1 MRVWPDPA
9 DLPKC
14 RNHGGTRIA
23 DIGSQAVT
31 LRPDEPREQRMSV
44 VDNAIYIDGN
54 RAVVPNALDQTFEAL
69 HACPSGGHSFAW
81 IGMLRPDEA
90 EIRAVAK
97 EFNLHPLAV
106 EDTINAHQRPKLEQY
121 GDVLFV
127 VLRPARYVDREED
140 VEIGEVHLF
149 LGPDFVI
156 TVRHAAEP
164 DLGEVRTRLEAD
176 PELLRQGSNAVL
188 YAVLDKVVD
197 DYGPVLDGLQN
208 DIDEIEVQ
216 VFGGD
221 PQVSRRIYQLS
232 REVIDFQ
239 RAVDPL
245 ADLLDGLRAALKQ
258 RAEGTDLELRRN
270 LRDVADHATRV
281 IERLAGF
288 RELLTNILQVN
299 AALVG
304 QRQNEEMARMTEA
317 GYEQN
322 EQVKRISSWAAI
334 FFAPSFIA
342 SVYGMNF
349 DDMPELRW
357 PFGYPFAVLLMALLS
372 GALYA
377 AFKRKGWL

>member
-1 MRVWPDPA
+1 
-9 DLPKC
+9 
-14 RNHGGTRIA
+14 
-23 DIGSQAVT
+23 
-31 LRPDEPREQRMSV
+31 
-44 VDNAIYIDGN
+44 
-54 RAVVPNALDQTFEAL
+54 
-69 HACPSGGHSFAW
+69 
-81 IGMLRPDEA
+81 
-90 EIRAVAK
+90 
-97 EFNLHPLAV
+97 
-106 EDTINAHQRPKLEQY
+106 
-121 GDVLFV
+121 
-127 VLRPARYVDREED
+127 
-140 VEIGEVHLF
+140 
-149 LGPDFVI
+149 
-156 TVRHAAEP
+156 
-164 DLGEVRTRLEAD
+164 
-176 PELLRQGSNAVL
+176 VL

-197 DYGPVLDGLQN
+197 DYGPVMEGLQT
-208 DIDEIEVQ
+208 DIDQIEVQ
-216 VFGGD
+216 VFDGD
-221 PQVSRRIYQLS
+221 PHVSRRIYQLS

-245 ADLLDGLRAALKQ
+245 ADLLDALRATLKQ

-317 GYEQN
+317 GFEQN

-349 DDMPELRW
+349 ENMPELSW
-357 PFGYPFAVLLMALLS
+357 SLGYPFALLLMALLS
-372 GALYA
+372 GLLYL

>member
-1 MRVWPDPA
+1 
-9 DLPKC
+9 
-14 RNHGGTRIA
+14 
-23 DIGSQAVT
+23 
-31 LRPDEPREQRMSV
+31 MSV

-54 RAVVPNALDQTFEAL
+54 RAIAPDSLDQTFEAL
-69 HACPSGGHSFAW
+69 HSCPSGGQNFAW
-81 IGMLRPDEA
+81 IGMLRPDEE
-90 EIRAVAK
+90 EIRAIAK
-97 EFNLHPLAV
+97 EFSLHSLAV
-106 EDTINAHQRPKLEQY
+106 EDTVNAHQRPKLEQY

-127 VLRPARYVDREED
+127 VLRPARYVDKIEE

-164 DLGEVRTRLEAD
+164 DLGAVRTRLEAD
-176 PELLRQGSNAVL
+176 PQLLRQGPNAVL

-197 DYGPVLDGLQN
+197 DYGPVMEGLQT
-208 DIDEIEVQ
+208 DIDQIEVQ
-216 VFGGD
+216 VFDGD
-221 PQVSRRIYQLS
+221 PHVSRRIYQLS

-245 ADLLDGLRAALKQ
+245 ADLLDALRATLKQ

-299 AALVG
+299 ASLVG

-317 GYEQN
+317 GFEQN

-349 DDMPELRW
+349 ENMPELSW
-357 PFGYPFAVLLMALLS
+357 SLGYPFALLLMALLS
-372 GALYA
+372 GLLYL

>member
-1 MRVWPDPA
+1 
-9 DLPKC
+9 
-14 RNHGGTRIA
+14 
-23 DIGSQAVT
+23 
-31 LRPDEPREQRMSV
+31 MSV

-54 RAVVPNALDQTFEAL
+54 RAVVPDSLDQTFEAL
-69 HACPSGGHSFAW
+69 HSCPSGGQNFAW
-81 IGMLRPDEA
+81 IGMLRPDEE

-97 EFNLHPLAV
+97 EFSLHSLAV
-106 EDTINAHQRPKLEQY
+106 EDTVNAHQRPKLEQY

-127 VLRPARYVDREED
+127 VLRPARYVDKIEE

-164 DLGEVRTRLEAD
+164 DLGAVRTRLEAD
-176 PELLRQGSNAVL
+176 PQLLRQGPNAVL

-197 DYGPVLDGLQN
+197 DYGPVMEGLQT
-208 DIDEIEVQ
+208 DIDQIEVQ
-216 VFGGD
+216 VFDGD
-221 PQVSRRIYQLS
+221 PHVSRRIYQLS

-245 ADLLDGLRAALKQ
+245 ADLLDALRATLKQ

-317 GYEQN
+317 GFEQN

-349 DDMPELRW
+349 ENMPELSW
-357 PFGYPFAVLLMALLS
+357 SLGYPFALLLMALLS
-372 GALYA
+372 GLLYL

>member
-1 MRVWPDPA
+1 
-9 DLPKC
+9 
-14 RNHGGTRIA
+14 
-23 DIGSQAVT
+23 
-31 LRPDEPREQRMSV
+31 MSV
-44 VDNAIYIDGN
+44 VDNAIYIDGK
-54 RAVVPNALDQTFEAL
+54 RAVVPDSLDQTFEAL
-69 HACPSGGHSFAW
+69 HSCPSGGQNFAW
-81 IGMLRPDEA
+81 IGMLRPDEE

-97 EFNLHPLAV
+97 EFSLHSLAV
-106 EDTINAHQRPKLEQY
+106 EDTVNAHQRPKLEQY

-127 VLRPARYVDREED
+127 VLRPARYVDKIEE

-164 DLGEVRTRLEAD
+164 DLGEVRTRLESDA
-176 PELLRQGSNAVL
+176 ELLRQGPNAVL

-197 DYGPVLDGLQN
+197 DYGPVMDGLQT
-208 DIDEIEVQ
+208 DIDQIEVQ
-216 VFGGD
+216 VFDGD
-221 PQVSRRIYQLS
+221 PHVSRRIYQLS

-245 ADLLDGLRAALKQ
+245 ADLLDALRATLKQ

-299 AALVG
+299 ASLVG

-317 GYEQN
+317 GFEQN

-349 DDMPELRW
+349 DNMPELSW
-357 PFGYPFAVLLMALLS
+357 SLGYPFALLLMALLS
-372 GALYA
+372 GLLYL

>member
-1 MRVWPDPA
+1 
-9 DLPKC
+9 
-14 RNHGGTRIA
+14 
-23 DIGSQAVT
+23 
-31 LRPDEPREQRMSV
+31 MSV

-54 RAVVPNALDQTFEAL
+54 RAIVPDSLDQTFEAL
-69 HACPSGGHSFAW
+69 HSCPSGGQNFAW
-81 IGMLRPDEA
+81 IGMLRPDEE

-97 EFNLHPLAV
+97 EFSLHSLAV
-106 EDTINAHQRPKLEQY
+106 EDTVNAHQRPKLEQY

-127 VLRPARYVDREED
+127 VLRPARYVDKIEE

-164 DLGEVRTRLEAD
+164 DLGVVRTRLEAD
-176 PELLRQGSNAVL
+176 PQLLRQGPNAVL

-197 DYGPVLDGLQN
+197 DYGPVMEGLQT
-208 DIDEIEVQ
+208 DIDQIEVQ
-216 VFGGD
+216 VFDGD
-221 PQVSRRIYQLS
+221 PHVSRRIYQLS

-245 ADLLDGLRAALKQ
+245 ADLLDALRATLKQ

-317 GYEQN
+317 GFEQN

-349 DDMPELRW
+349 ENMPELSW
-357 PFGYPFAVLLMALLS
+357 SLGYPFALLLMALLS
-372 GALYA
+372 GLLYL

>member
-1 MRVWPDPA
+1 
-9 DLPKC
+9 
-14 RNHGGTRIA
+14 
-23 DIGSQAVT
+23 
-31 LRPDEPREQRMSV
+31 MSV

-54 RAVVPNALDQTFEAL
+54 RAVVPDSLDQTFEAL
-69 HACPSGGHSFAW
+69 HSCPSGGQNFAW
-81 IGMLRPDEA
+81 IGMLRPDEE

-97 EFNLHPLAV
+97 EFSLHSLAV
-106 EDTINAHQRPKLEQY
+106 EDTVNAHQRPKLEQY

-127 VLRPARYVDREED
+127 VLRPARYVDKIEE

-164 DLGEVRTRLEAD
+164 DLGAVRTRLEAD
-176 PELLRQGSNAVL
+176 PQLLRQGPNAVL

-197 DYGPVLDGLQN
+197 DYGPVMEGLQT
-208 DIDEIEVQ
+208 DIDQIEVQ
-216 VFGGD
+216 VFDGD
-221 PQVSRRIYQLS
+221 PHVSRRIYQLS

-245 ADLLDGLRAALKQ
+245 ADLLDALRATLKQ

-299 AALVG
+299 ATLVG

-317 GYEQN
+317 GFEQN

-349 DDMPELRW
+349 DNMPELSW
-357 PFGYPFAVLLMALLS
+357 PLGYPFALLLMALLS
-372 GALYA
+372 GLLYL

>member
-1 MRVWPDPA
+1 
-9 DLPKC
+9 
-14 RNHGGTRIA
+14 
-23 DIGSQAVT
+23 
-31 LRPDEPREQRMSV
+31 MSV

-54 RAVVPNALDQTFEAL
+54 RAIAPDSLDQTFEAL
-69 HACPSGGHSFAW
+69 HSCPSGGQNFAW
-81 IGMLRPDEA
+81 IGMLRPDEE

-97 EFNLHPLAV
+97 EFSLHSLAV
-106 EDTINAHQRPKLEQY
+106 EDTVNAHQRPKLEQY

-127 VLRPARYVDREED
+127 VLRPARYVDKIEE

-164 DLGEVRTRLEAD
+164 DLGAVRTRLEAD
-176 PELLRQGSNAVL
+176 PQLLRQGPNAVL

-197 DYGPVLDGLQN
+197 DYGPVMDGLQT

-216 VFGGD
+216 VFDGD
-221 PQVSRRIYQLS
+221 PGVSRRIYQLS

-245 ADLLDGLRAALKQ
+245 ADLLDALRATLKQ

-299 AALVG
+299 ATLVG

-317 GYEQN
+317 GFEQN

-349 DDMPELRW
+349 DNMPELSW
-357 PFGYPFAVLLMALLS
+357 PLGYPFALLLMALLS
-372 GALYA
+372 GLLYL

>member
-1 MRVWPDPA
+1 
-9 DLPKC
+9 
-14 RNHGGTRIA
+14 
-23 DIGSQAVT
+23 
-31 LRPDEPREQRMSV
+31 MSV

-54 RAVVPNALDQTFEAL
+54 RAIVPDSLDQTFEAL
-69 HACPSGGHSFAW
+69 HSCPSGGQNFAW
-81 IGMLRPDEA
+81 IGMLRPDEE

-97 EFNLHPLAV
+97 EFSLHSLAV
-106 EDTINAHQRPKLEQY
+106 EDTVNAHQRPKLEQY

-127 VLRPARYVDREED
+127 VLRPARYVDKIEE

-164 DLGEVRTRLEAD
+164 DLGAVRTRLEAD
-176 PELLRQGSNAVL
+176 PQLLRQGPNAVL

-197 DYGPVLDGLQN
+197 DYGPVMEGLQT
-208 DIDEIEVQ
+208 DIDQIEVQ
-216 VFGGD
+216 VFDGD
-221 PQVSRRIYQLS
+221 PHVSRRIYQLS

-245 ADLLDGLRAALKQ
+245 ADLLDALRATLKQ

-317 GYEQN
+317 GFEQN

-349 DDMPELRW
+349 ENMPELSW
-357 PFGYPFAVLLMALLS
+357 PLGYPFALLLMALLS
-372 GALYA
+372 GLLYL

>member
-1 MRVWPDPA
+1 
-9 DLPKC
+9 
-14 RNHGGTRIA
+14 
-23 DIGSQAVT
+23 
-31 LRPDEPREQRMSV
+31 MSV

-54 RAVVPNALDQTFEAL
+54 RAVVPDSLDQTFEAL
-69 HACPSGGHSFAW
+69 HSCPSGGQNFAW
-81 IGMLRPDEA
+81 IGMLRPDEE

-97 EFNLHPLAV
+97 EFNLHSLAV
-106 EDTINAHQRPKLEQY
+106 EDTVNAHQRPKLEQY

-127 VLRPARYVDREED
+127 VLRPARYVDKIEE

-176 PELLRQGSNAVL
+176 PELLRQGPNAVL

-197 DYGPVLDGLQN
+197 DYGPVMDGLQT

-216 VFGGD
+216 VFDGD
-221 PQVSRRIYQLS
+221 PGVSRRIYQLS

-245 ADLLDGLRAALKQ
+245 ADLLDALRATLKQ

-299 AALVG
+299 ATLVG

-317 GYEQN
+317 GFEQN

-357 PFGYPFAVLLMALLS
+357 PFGYPFALLLMALLS
-372 GALYA
+372 GILYA

>member
-1 MRVWPDPA
+1 
-9 DLPKC
+9 
-14 RNHGGTRIA
+14 
-23 DIGSQAVT
+23 
-31 LRPDEPREQRMSV
+31 MSV

-54 RAVVPNALDQTFEAL
+54 RAVVPDSLDQTFEAL
-69 HACPSGGHSFAW
+69 HSCPSGGQNFAW
-81 IGMLRPDEA
+81 IGMLRPDEQ

-97 EFNLHPLAV
+97 EFSLHSLAV
-106 EDTINAHQRPKLEQY
+106 EDTVNAHQRPKLEQY

-127 VLRPARYVDREED
+127 VLRPARYVDKIEE

-164 DLGEVRTRLEAD
+164 DLGAVRTRLEAD
-176 PELLRQGSNAVL
+176 PQLLRQGPNAVL

-197 DYGPVLDGLQN
+197 DYGPVMEGLQT
-208 DIDEIEVQ
+208 DIDQIEVQ
-216 VFGGD
+216 VFDGD
-221 PQVSRRIYQLS
+221 PHVSRRIYQLS

-245 ADLLDGLRAALKQ
+245 ADLLDALRATLKQ

-317 GYEQN
+317 GFEQN

-349 DDMPELRW
+349 ENMPELSW
-357 PFGYPFAVLLMALLS
+357 SLGYPFALLLMALLS
-372 GALYA
+372 GLLYL